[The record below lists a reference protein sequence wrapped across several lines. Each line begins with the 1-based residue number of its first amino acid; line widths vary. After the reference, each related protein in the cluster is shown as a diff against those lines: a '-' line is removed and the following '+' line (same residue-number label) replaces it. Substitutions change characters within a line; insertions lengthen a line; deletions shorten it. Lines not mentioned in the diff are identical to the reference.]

1 MTKYIY
7 CTKDQQGNCIR
18 LLASLLRMVTCWRQ
32 VVEQVF
38 FPFVER
44 QVETSKV
51 SIKEN
56 FSQCNA
62 VAQTSQC
69 EGAACGEDTRGV
81 GLLLHLNDPVRHL
94 YIKQVLNCHNPVV
107 FSSRAGHTMKKMEPH
122 FFFVTLI
129 KYLCQKL
136 NRKFTHNNSWPI
148 FYVPIIFCF
157 FFSSFWTS
165 RLSWMRTSSHSKM
178 SGVSPFLLLQ
188 RESPG
193 FIFYLTLNTSAIA
206 AWWSAFMVVWCITQ
220 ICGQINKKTLS

>member
-1 MTKYIY
+1 MTRYIN

-18 LLASLLRMVTCWRQ
+18 LLASLLRMVTCWGH

-44 QVETSKV
+44 QVETSNPKFH
-51 SIKEN
+51 EGRF
-56 FSQCNA
+56 FSKLPQCNT
-62 VAQTSQC
+62 VAQTLQC

-81 GLLLHLNDPVRHL
+81 GLLLHCNDPVRHL

-178 SGVSPFLLLQ
+178 SGVSPFCCFNVKVLVL
-188 RESPG
+188 S
-193 FIFYLTLNTSAIA
+193 FI
-206 AWWSAFMVVWCITQ
+206 
-220 ICGQINKKTLS
+220 

>member
-1 MTKYIY
+1 MTKYIN

-18 LLASLLRMVTCWRQ
+18 LLANLLRMVTCWRH

-56 FSQCNA
+56 FSQCNT

-122 FFFVTLI
+122 FFFVTLSNI
-129 KYLCQKL
+129 YV
-136 NRKFTHNNSWPI
+136 RSSTGNSL
-148 FYVPIIFCF
+148 IITLDPF
-157 FFSSFWTS
+157 FMFQSFSVSSFPVS
-165 RLSWMRTSSHSKM
+165 GRL
-178 SGVSPFLLLQ
+178 VFLGWGRVHILKCQ
-188 RESPG
+188 E
-193 FIFYLTLNTSAIA
+193 
-206 AWWSAFMVVWCITQ
+206 
-220 ICGQINKKTLS
+220 